1 MPERLQKALTIFT
14 CTSKDL
20 IDYVTLVDM
29 KESYNMS
36 IFDFTRS
43 KGLLHG

>member
-1 MPERLQKALTIFT
+1 MPERLQIALTSFI

-20 IDYVTLVDM
+20 IDYVMLVDV
-29 KESYNMS
+29 KESYNRS